1 MKNIIE
7 KMDEILRNTVLYN
20 EDISGSL
27 LTEKFFNRSDISENK
42 KEELKNLNE
51 QLKELLKK

>member
-1 MKNIIE
+1 MQ
-7 KMDEILRNTVLYN
+7 ILRNTVLYN

>member
-7 KMDEILRNTVLYN
+7 KMDQILRNTVLYN
-20 EDISGSL
+20 KDISGSL
-27 LTEKFFNRSDISENK
+27 LTEFFFNRSDISENK